1 MTSTSVPA
9 AEPQRS
15 APATGAVCPYLLAAD
30 GSWRASTPTR
40 AHRCTAVAPAAILA
54 PDKQRRLCLVA
65 EHTTCATYLAA
76 TGTSQASDG
85 GAAGRRGPSVPG
97 RSGRQRPITRTAP
110 LVLDHGRM
118 SVTMPML
125 RGERGL
131 AQFVLIG
138 LLGLAFAAI
147 VLARLSMTGAPG
159 GSGGSEIVGA
169 QATAS
174 ATAGVTAKPT
184 PEPVA
189 ATTAPQRTLVPT
201 EVDPTPTT
209 APEPTATATASAAP
223 SGAASSAPATY
234 TVKSGDTLFGIAE
247 EFGTTWQEIAKLN
260 ELEDPG
266 RLRVG
271 QVLQL
276 P

>member
-9 AEPQRS
+9 DSAQGA

-30 GSWRASTPTR
+30 GGWRASTPTR

-65 EHTTCATYLAA
+65 EHATCATYLAA
-76 TGTSQASDG
+76 TGTSSGPDG
-85 GAAGRRGPSVPG
+85 VVQRDPSTPRRSA
-97 RSGRQRPITRTAP
+97 RSRPVTRTAP

-118 SVTMPML
+118 ILAIPLL

-131 AQFVLIG
+131 TQFVLVG
-138 LLGLAFAAI
+138 LMGLAFAAI
-147 VLARLSMTGAPG
+147 VLARVSMTATTPG
-159 GSGGSEIVGA
+159 GGGGSEAVGA
-169 QATAS
+169 GATAS
-174 ATAGVTAKPT
+174 ATAGTTARPT
-184 PEPVA
+184 EEPVA

-201 EVDPTPTT
+201 EVEPTPTT
-209 APEPTATATASAAP
+209 AAEPTATAAPSAAP
-223 SGAASSAPATY
+223 SSAPATY
-234 TVKSGDTLFGIAE
+234 TVKSGDTLSGIAD

-260 ELEDPG
+260 DLEDPG
-266 RLRVG
+266 RLHVG

>member
-9 AEPQRS
+9 ANAQRT

-30 GSWRASTPTR
+30 GGWRASTPTR

-54 PDKQRRLCLVA
+54 PDKQRRLCLVD
-65 EHTTCATYLAA
+65 EHATCATYLAA
-76 TGTSQASDG
+76 TGASVGSDG
-85 GAAGRRGPSVPG
+85 VARRDPSAPGRAGRS
-97 RSGRQRPITRTAP
+97 RPITRTAP

-118 SVTMPML
+118 SVSIPML

-131 AQFVLIG
+131 TQFVLVG
-138 LLGLAFAAI
+138 LMGLAFAAI
-147 VLARLSMTGAPG
+147 VLARVSMTAAPG
-159 GSGGSEIVGA
+159 AGGGSEVVAAG
-169 QATAS
+169 ATAS
-174 ATAGVTAKPT
+174 ATAGATAKPT
-184 PEPVA
+184 EEPVA
-189 ATTAPQRTLVPT
+189 ATAAPQRTLVPT
-201 EVDPTPTT
+201 EVEPTPTI
-209 APEPTATATASAAP
+209 AAEATATAAPSAAP
-223 SGAASSAPATY
+223 SSAPATY
-234 TVKSGDTLFGIAE
+234 TVKSGDTLSGIAD
-247 EFGTTWQEIAKLN
+247 EFGTTWQEIARLN